1 MKSFIF
7 LIVSVYAFCST
18 AAPKEPI
25 AFLRK
30 EKSLHADFNIY
41 YPALQKIKQPDSMS
55 CWAAALTML
64 YSYKWNRMNLD
75 IAATLKP
82 LGEVYLT
89 IFQNGSGIK
98 PAQEI
103 ALYRA
108 AGLKVIQGRNPTI
121 DYWKDLLQK
130 QGPLSITVDADPGKG
145 YIHALVI
152 TGLKGDGSPGKTE
165 VTYIDPASG
174 IEADI
179 TFMEFIKLY
188 EGSANWPLQIIH
200 W

>member
-1 MKSFIF
+1 MK
-7 LIVSVYAFCST
+7 LIIILFASVCACCSSVTQREPVT
-18 AAPKEPI
+18 A
-25 AFLRK
+25 
-30 EKSLHADFNIY
+30 SLKLVTLPADFTIY
-41 YPALQKIKQPDSMS
+41 YPAVQKIKQPDGMS

-64 YSYKWNRMNLD
+64 YSYKWSRMNLD

-82 LGEVYLT
+82 LGDIYVT

-98 PAQEI
+98 PAQEA

-108 AGLKVIQGRNPTI
+108 AGLTVIQGQNPTI
-121 DYWKDLLQK
+121 AYWKDLLQRR
-130 QGPLSITVDADPGKG
+130 GPLSITVDADPGKG
-145 YIHALVI
+145 FIHALVI

-174 IEADI
+174 VEESKPF
-179 TFMEFIKLY
+179 TEFIKLY
-188 EGSANWPLQIIH
+188 EGAANWPLQIIH